1 MSNSSALKPDLLRFD
16 LKVWVVVLA
25 HARMIGSPPNS
36 MQQAFWAKYHAKLIT
51 NLDPVAREHVE
62 LLSSALLGAVDSG
75 TAQPQG
81 TGFSTELECKR
92 KNSADQDSTGTA
104 REAISLRQFAKE
116 RTRMH

>member
-1 MSNSSALKPDLLRFD
+1 MSSSSALKPDLLRFD

-25 HARMIGSPPNS
+25 HARMIGSPPNT
-36 MQQAFWAKYHAKLIT
+36 MQQAFWAKYHAKLIA
-51 NLDPVAREHVE
+51 NLDPAAREHVG
-62 LLSSALLGAVDSG
+62 LLSSALLGTVDSG

-92 KNSADQDSTGTA
+92 KNSADQDSAGTA
-104 REAISLRQFAKE
+104 REAISLQQFAKE